1 MFLFNYILCILL
13 LSSTVFGQVLE
24 KGFAFKRHKQ
34 KSTTVPFKL
43 VNNLII
49 IPVFINNSDTLRFIL
64 DTGVQSVLLTELSAG
79 KTLHLNYVRKV
90 RVQGLGLGA
99 EVEAFQSYGNN
110 FYFSG
115 IEGKNVDMLILKE
128 DIFFLSS
135 KLGLQVHGLIG
146 YDIFKNFIVEID
158 YDSEVLILHNPLRVN
173 RKKLKGITL
182 PLTIENTKPYL
193 NASIV
198 QDDSSKIAVKLI
210 VDTGASHSVSLDRTD
225 SSKIKLPNQTIE
237 SYLGKG
243 ISGDIKGKIGRI
255 LGLQVGNFQL
265 LDIPAS
271 FPDSIYTKN
280 VSGLAH
286 RNGNLGADILR
297 RFHVIF
303 DYANQQLILRPS
315 QRYKEPFN
323 YNMSGIDVG
332 TPMPGFPLYVI
343 SGVTTESP
351 AHKAGLQ
358 TNDQIIAIDGNN
370 VTKYTLNDILEL
382 FQSKPNKKIKLT
394 VLRDT
399 QTVKTTIVLKRPI

>member
-1 MFLFNYILCILL
+1 MLFFKYFFCLLFL
-13 LSSTVFGQVLE
+13 STSVFGQTLE
-24 KGFAFKRHKQ
+24 KGFAFKRHRQ
-34 KSTTVPFKL
+34 KSVTIPFKL

-49 IPVFINNSDTLRFIL
+49 IPVFINDSDTLRFIL
-64 DTGVQSVLLTELSAG
+64 DTGVQSVLLTELGVGNS
-79 KTLHLNYVRKV
+79 LNLNYIRKI
-90 RVQGLGLGA
+90 RVQGLGLGTD
-99 EVEAFQSYGNN
+99 VEAFQSYGNR
-110 FYFSG
+110 FEFSG
-115 IEGKNVDMLILKE
+115 IEGKNIDMLILKE

-146 YDIFKNFIVEID
+146 YDIFKDFIVEID
-158 YDSEVLILHNPLRVN
+158 YDRTLLTLHNPLRVN
-173 RKKLKGITL
+173 RKKLKGIIL

-198 QDDSSKIAVKLI
+198 QDDSTKIDIKLI

-225 SSKIKLPNQTIE
+225 SSKIKLPHQTIE

-255 LGLQVGNFQL
+255 LSLQLANFQL

-271 FPDSIYTKN
+271 FPDSIYTRN
-280 VSGLAH
+280 VSGLGR

-303 DYANQQLILRPS
+303 DYPNKALMLRPS
-315 QRYKEPFN
+315 QKFKEPFN
-323 YNMSGIDVG
+323 YNMSGIDLG

-343 SGVTTESP
+343 SGVTIASP
-351 AHKAGLQ
+351 AYEAGLQ

-370 VTKYTLNDILEL
+370 VARYTLNEILEL
-382 FQSKPNKKIKLT
+382 FQSKPNKKIRLT

-399 QTVKTTIVLKRPI
+399 QTVKTTIILKRPI